1 MAKKKKSKITARE
14 LNHQSHASE
23 AMNQKAVENKKK
35 KIFMQNSRGLRGIKS
50 PEFPPD
56 QKVLDAIL
64 EAKKSETNEL

>member
-1 MAKKKKSKITARE
+1 
-14 LNHQSHASE
+14 
-23 AMNQKAVENKKK
+23 MNQKAVENKKK